1 MTALDIIVFILIGG
15 GALFGLM
22 RGFVC
27 EALSMIAWVLG
38 IFAVRLFQ
46 EPVAGLLTPFLG
58 TESGAAVLA
67 FVLVFGITFFAG
79 RFIAR
84 SLGARTRTS
93 ILGPVDRVLGG
104 GFGAVK
110 GLIGATLVFLAFSLV
125 YDTIY
130 GGDSLRP
137 HWLADSRSYPLLSAS
152 GSAISAFVDERRDAG
167 SRKDTAGTSD

>member
-1 MTALDIIVFILIGG
+1 MTALDILVLLAIGG
-15 GALFGLM
+15 GALFGLL

-58 TESGAAVLA
+58 TESGASLLS
-67 FVLVFGITFFAG
+67 FILVFGATFFAG
-79 RFIAR
+79 KFLAR

-93 ILGPVDRVLGG
+93 VLGPVDRVLGG

-110 GLIGATLVFLAFSLV
+110 GLIGATLIFLAFSLV

-130 GGDSLRP
+130 GGEARRP
-137 HWLADSRSYPLLSAS
+137 DWLADSRSYPLLSAS

-167 SRKDTAGTSD
+167 RGAEHAE

>member
-1 MTALDIIVFILIGG
+1 MTALDILVLLLVGG
-15 GALFGLM
+15 GAVFGLL

-38 IFAVRLFQ
+38 IFAVRLFH

-58 TESGAAVLA
+58 TESGAAALA
-67 FVLVFGITFFAG
+67 FLLVFGVTFFAG
-79 RFIAR
+79 RFLAR

-104 GFGAVK
+104 GFGALK

-137 HWLADSRSYPLLSAS
+137 DWLADSRSYPLLSAS
-152 GSAISAFVDERRDAG
+152 GSAISAFIDERRDAG
-167 SRKDTAGTSD
+167 GAKDPD

>member
-15 GALFGLM
+15 GAVFGLM

-67 FVLVFGITFFAG
+67 FVLVFGTTFFAG
-79 RFIAR
+79 KFLAR

-110 GLIGATLVFLAFSLV
+110 GLIGATLLFLAFSLV

-130 GGDSLRP
+130 GSESRRP
-137 HWLADSRSYPLLSAS
+137 GWLAESRSYPLLSAS
-152 GSAISAFVDERRDAG
+152 GSAISAFIDERRDVAV
-167 SRKDTAGTSD
+167 KKE